1 MFTHQYLKRGFSI
14 RSVLI
19 LLFTIQ
25 DVGQDIT
32 STDMD
37 PHGLVSNAQLEPTVT
52 ERMLS
57 HALAVLREQ
66 QHPLK
71 EAHTAFF
78 VTKVRFKFFQN
89 NCQLICNLLFGI
101 KFFSINVS

>member
-1 MFTHQYLKRGFSI
+1 MFTHQYLKREFSI

-25 DVGQDIT
+25 DVEQDIT
-32 STDMD
+32 SKGMD
-37 PHGLVSNAQLEPTVT
+37 LHGLVSNAPLDPTVT

-57 HALAVLREQ
+57 HALAVLKEK

-71 EAHTAFF
+71 DAQATCI
-78 VTKVRFKFFQN
+78 VT
-89 NCQLICNLLFGI
+89 
-101 KFFSINVS
+101 